1 MRAVLTQA
9 NGRKLI
15 LLARKAIAEYADSR
29 RTMRSADFPD
39 KRGVFVSLHS
49 FPSRELRGCIGFP
62 YPVRPL
68 GEAVCE
74 AAVSAAFGDPRFPPV
89 DADEMKHVLVEV
101 SVLTPPEEITVKKRD
116 DIPKKIKIGRDGLIV
131 QMGPYSG
138 LLLPQVPVE
147 WKWDARQFLEH
158 LCGKAG
164 LASDYWKDSR
174 AKICRFEAQVFSEK
188 KPSESE
194 SL

>member
-9 NGRKLI
+9 DGRKLI
-15 LLARKAIAEYADSR
+15 LLARKAISEYAESR
-29 RTMRSADFPD
+29 KVIRSAEFSE

-49 FPSRELRGCIGFP
+49 YPSHELRGCIGFP
-62 YPVRPL
+62 YPVKPL

-89 DADEMKHVLVEV
+89 DAEEMRHVIVEV
-101 SVLTPPEEITVKKRD
+101 SVLTPPEEMKAKRD
-116 DIPKKIKIGRDGLIV
+116 DLPKKIKIGRDGLII

-147 WKWDARQFLEH
+147 WKWDAKQFLEN
-158 LCGKAG
+158 LSGKAG
-164 LASDYWKDSR
+164 LAPGYWKDPR
-174 AKICRFEAQVFSEK
+174 AKIYSFEAQVFSES
-188 KPSESE
+188 KPPAE
-194 SL
+194 